1 MSHSTFLPS
10 TFNGLPALDA
20 AAGTPHTPGH
30 THDHRH
36 AHAEDDAPARW
47 PWVAIAG
54 CVLMFAAMAFD
65 QVSQARMARASQ
77 ALHSTWLPTVE
88 QLADVQLTLRDLSG
102 EATQRSAWTPGQ
114 LRGRISDD
122 LVQLAHRLAPTNP
135 AMDAQTPELMRA
147 LQQRWHDYTALAD
160 ASNGAHT
167 DATNQ
172 TATQAATPE
181 HAERLRAV
189 AAALTRLSE
198 QCLAQSQ
205 AQAERAAGH

>member
-10 TFNGLPALDA
+10 TFNGLSALDA
-20 AAGTPHTPGH
+20 TSGTPHT
-30 THDHRH
+30 HDQ
-36 AHAEDDAPARW
+36 AEDDAPARW

-65 QVSQARMARASQ
+65 QVSQARMERASQ
-77 ALHSTWLPTVE
+77 ALHSTWLPAVE

-102 EATQRSAWTPGQ
+102 EAARRSAWTPGQ

-122 LVQLAHRLAPTNP
+122 LGQLSHRLAPTNP
-135 AMDAQTPELMRA
+135 AMDTQTPELMRT
-147 LQQRWHDYTALAD
+147 LRQRWHDYTALAD
-160 ASNGAHT
+160 ASNDG
-167 DATNQ
+167 
-172 TATQAATPE
+172 QAQAVAPE

-189 AAALTRLSE
+189 VEALTRLNA
-198 QCLAQSQ
+198 QCLVQSQ

>member
-10 TFNGLPALDA
+10 TFNGLSALDA
-20 AAGTPHTPGH
+20 AAGTPHT
-30 THDHRH
+30 HDHRH
-36 AHAEDDAPARW
+36 DHAEDDAPARW

-65 QVSQARMARASQ
+65 QISQARMARASQ

-102 EATQRSAWTPGQ
+102 EAARRSAWTPGQ

-122 LVQLAHRLAPTNP
+122 LDQLAQRLASTNP
-135 AMDAQTPELMRA
+135 AMDAQTPELMRT
-147 LQQRWHDYTALAD
+147 LRQRWHDYTALAD
-160 ASNGAHT
+160 ASNGAQT
-167 DATNQ
+167 DGRTD
-172 TATQAATPE
+172 TPTPTPE
-181 HAERLRAV
+181 HAVRLRAV

-205 AQAERAAGH
+205 AQAGQAAGH